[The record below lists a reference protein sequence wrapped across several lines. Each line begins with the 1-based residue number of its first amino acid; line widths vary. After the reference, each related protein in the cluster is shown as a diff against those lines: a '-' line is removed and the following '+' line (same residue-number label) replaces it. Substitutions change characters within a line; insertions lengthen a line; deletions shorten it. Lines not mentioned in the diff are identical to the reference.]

1 MRRRVWRIMSF
12 RPRNRGICAG
22 QRRTTEIKS
31 RNGWDLGLRK
41 GNSYENSEMVLSE
54 MREPNQLRASLVLLV
69 VVVVHV
75 YIDGTVN
82 VG

>member
-1 MRRRVWRIMSF
+1 MRAIE
-12 RPRNRGICAG
+12 ADHH
-22 QRRTTEIKS
+22 EIKS

-82 VG
+82 IG